1 MEKDESLGASSEI
14 FRHMTSDDVVKN
26 EAVSLLR
33 QAYIAPGQKREHR
46 EMQCSAW
53 DMSRVRRRI
62 HPNTNGRRTENNRK
76 DPEIR
81 PLLNAPYGSVF
92 VGMKIVCSNRS
103 RTGNRGGTKYGS
115 TKTVSDLE

>member
-53 DMSRVRRRI
+53 DMFQGQACVHR
-62 HPNTNGRRTENNRK
+62 N
-76 DPEIR
+76 
-81 PLLNAPYGSVF
+81 
-92 VGMKIVCSNRS
+92 
-103 RTGNRGGTKYGS
+103 S
-115 TKTVSDLE
+115 TIEPFCCK